1 MTALENT
8 AAPASWWRKLCFWGA
23 AALLCAVVCRN
34 AVPAEK
40 SPKPGDQK
48 RTHAARRDD
57 DEPAVRDAEAAEER
71 QPLEAAAGRKEAG
84 ERPKIRLLRGEAD
97 DGPAEVEA
105 VTTSQNPLAAL
116 WGPGGIENGLPLI
129 SGITIL
135 TVVPS
140 ILMMTTCFVR
150 FTIVLGLLRQ
160 ALGAQQLPP
169 NSVLAAL
176 CLFLTFLVMR
186 PVWNQSYEEGVR
198 PYTQPGPGEVRPTLE
213 EAAIA
218 AARPVRQFM
227 SDQIERAENSDA
239 VWLLLEYQQASQ
251 GRSKTDRAESAPT
264 YDDVAFPT
272 LAAAYVL
279 SELKV
284 AFVIGFQILLP
295 FVVID
300 LVVALLLTTLGM
312 MMVPPTTVSFP
323 FKLLLFVLIDGWML
337 TVGKLLAS
345 VGVAP

>member
-1 MTALENT
+1 MASLQVERSWSLWHRAWYWGLTAL
-8 AAPASWWRKLCFWGA
+8 
-23 AALLCAVVCRN
+23 LLAVVCGS
-34 AVPAEK
+34 AISAEK
-40 SPKPGDQK
+40 LPKSATGSRGRQPAGRPEQSVRQSIPADF
-48 RTHAARRDD
+48 
-57 DEPAVRDAEAAEER
+57 DEREAEE
-71 QPLEAAAGRKEAG
+71 ETAAANPSS
-84 ERPKIRLLRGEAD
+84 RPLIRLSRGETEHDAKD
-97 DGPAEVEA
+97 VNPVE
-105 VTTSQNPLAAL
+105 SDPGSLPEL
-116 WGPGGIENGLPLI
+116 WGPEGIANGLPLV
-129 SGITIL
+129 SGF
-135 TVVPS
+135 TVLAIVPS

-186 PVWNQSYEEGVR
+186 PVWKQSYDEGIR
-198 PYTQPGPGEVRPTLE
+198 PYTQPAAGETRPSLE
-213 EAAIA
+213 EAALA

-227 SDQIERAENSDA
+227 SEQIERSGNSEA
-239 VWLLLEYQQASQ
+239 VWLLLEYQQ
-251 GRSKTDRAESAPT
+251 GESPRDGHDSTGSVAT
-264 YDDVAFPT
+264 YDDVGFPT

-284 AFVIGFQILLP
+284 ACVIGIQILLP
-295 FVVID
+295 FLVID

-312 MMVPPTTVSFP
+312 VMVPPATIAFP

-345 VGVAP
+345 VGVSP